1 MSGVAGYRI
10 AEVARRTGFTT
21 PTLRYYEDIGLM
33 PPARRTEAGYR
44 VYDERAVDRL
54 TFIARAKQLGC
65 SLEEITAL
73 VHAWDT
79 EDCGP
84 VQHRLRSLV
93 MSKVTEVQLHMA
105 ETMAFLADLQTTA
118 AFLSAQPVDGPCDA
132 SCGCSSAP
140 PAASSFDASPV
151 TLVDRRAADDVPAIA
166 CSLSA
171 GDMPERMTEWQAVL
185 AQVEARRPLEG
196 GVRLEFGS
204 AAPLHEIALL
214 AAKEYECCPFFG
226 FAVTIDARGLGLEIT
241 APADAQEL
249 VAGVFGRV

>member
-1 MSGVAGYRI
+1 MSTGAGYRI

-65 SLEEITAL
+65 SLEEITSLA
-73 VHAWDT
+73 HAWDT
-79 EDCGP
+79 DDCGP

-93 MSKVTEVQLHMA
+93 MAKVTEIQQRMA

-118 AFLSAQPVDGPCDA
+118 AFLSAQPVDGPCDVD
-132 SCGCSSAP
+132 CRCSTAP
-140 PAASSFDASPV
+140 PRAAGIDASP
-151 TLVDRRAADDVPAIA
+151 PIA

-171 GDMPERMTEWQAVL
+171 GDMPQRMTDWQAVI
-185 AQVEARRPLEG
+185 AHVEARRPLEG
-196 GVRLEFGS
+196 GVRLEFAS
-204 AAPLHEIALL
+204 TAPLHEITLL
-214 AAKEYECCPFFG
+214 AAKEFECCPFFG
-226 FAVTIDARGLGLEIT
+226 FAITIDGRGLGLDII
-241 APADAQEL
+241 APANGQEL
-249 VAGVFGRV
+249 LAALFGTATSTA